1 MNYTGLAGDE
11 QISTASHL
19 REFHAAYGE
28 SSDPKTLYQLQ
39 QLFIRFAPLWP
50 RVTFLL
56 ESLASIYAGL
66 DEALFRFYDLYFTLN
81 ESKGAQHVHGAIPFL
96 ERPLGG
102 NRAADPFEYIN
113 LKATKTEK
121 NYCLILVRWALNDT
135 TATEAA
141 KFWYLEHAREVLDA
155 ARNQDR
161 KLICSELM
169 SEKTMQMIS
178 EVTVPSDSG
187 FWRVRKGIAE
197 RERELDGALKR
208 VREALENTEKPSPQ
222 AGRSPLT
229 IPPRFS
235 GIEYGASPILPQYG
249 EAASDPTPHAPRV
262 AFSPPSRSPSPSRTR
277 RGRFSPPLAQLPL
290 SHGDRRVRS
299 HSRESAFSAAASAS
313 SVVTWAPTE
322 PEEMT
327 ISMKVFST
335 ALDKWVE
342 SIGIMDTGCEGGNFI
357 SSSFLSEH
365 LNMFSSIETDP
376 DADHMEFV
384 DFGGNTDFKPL
395 GKVKLKWYGRVMEAG
410 AGRRAKRSLESEG
423 WFKVAAHLP
432 SEEGEAPFQV
442 LLGKDWLVQNDVLK
456 FRGLRLYKR
465 REKKT
470 LEMQRLEDAE
480 MMRRSA
486 LREEAE
492 VNPYHFCSTY
502 LTRTLDGAACGTDG
516 ECVSFERVT
525 GVSRL
530 QTHKTSVDRLTKE

>member
-1 MNYTGLAGDE
+1 MNYIGLAGEE
-11 QISTASHL
+11 QISAASHL
-19 REFHAAYGE
+19 REFNAAYGE

-56 ESLASIYAGL
+56 ESIVSIYSGL

-81 ESKGAQHVHGAIPFL
+81 ESKGSQHPHGAIPFL

-102 NRAADPFEYIN
+102 SRAADPFDYIN

-135 TATEAA
+135 NATEAA
-141 KFWYLEHAREVLDA
+141 KFWYLEHAREVLEA
-155 ARNQDR
+155 ARDQDR
-161 KLICSELM
+161 KLICSELL
-169 SEKTMQMIS
+169 SEKTMKMIS

-187 FWRVRKGIAE
+187 FWRARKGIAE

-208 VREALENTEKPSPQ
+208 VREALENVGKSAGQ
-222 AGRSPLT
+222 AGRSTLT
-229 IPPRFS
+229 TPPPFD
-235 GIEYGASPILPQYG
+235 GIEYGASPILPTYAG
-249 EAASDPTPHAPRV
+249 ETARDPTPHAPRV
-262 AFSPPSRSPSPSRTR
+262 AFSPPSRSPSPSRTGR
-277 RGRFSPPLAQLPL
+277 ARFSPPLAQLTL

-313 SVVTWAPTE
+313 SIVTWAPTE

-327 ISMKVFST
+327 ISMKVFSP

-395 GKVKLKWYGRVMEAG
+395 GKVKLKWYGRVMEVG
-410 AGRRAKRSLESEG
+410 GGRRGKRSLESEG
-423 WFKVAAHLP
+423 WFKVAQHLP
-432 SEEGEAPFQV
+432 SEDGEAPFEI
-442 LLGKDWLVQNDVLK
+442 LLGKDWLVQNNVLR

-480 MMRRSA
+480 MVRRTA
-486 LREEAE
+486 LRDEAE
-492 VNPYHFCSTY
+492 VSSCRFRIPGW
-502 LTRTLDGAACGTDG
+502 LTLASA
-516 ECVSFERVT
+516 
-525 GVSRL
+525 
-530 QTHKTSVDRLTKE
+530 